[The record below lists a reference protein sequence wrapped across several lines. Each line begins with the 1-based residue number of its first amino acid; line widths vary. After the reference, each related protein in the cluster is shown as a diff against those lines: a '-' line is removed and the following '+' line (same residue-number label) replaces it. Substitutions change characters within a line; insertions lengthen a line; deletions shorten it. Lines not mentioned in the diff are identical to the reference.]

1 MARSGDAGMN
11 DRWQDAVTAAKLL
24 AIDPVGLGG
33 VILRSQP
40 GAVRD
45 QWLSLLKR
53 LLPHERPVRRVPL
66 HAGLDRLLGGLDLGA
81 TLSAGKPVMETG
93 LLASADRG
101 LLVLAMAERLPEATA
116 AIVASAIDQ
125 GSIHLEREG
134 FASRDAAR
142 VGVIALDES
151 LEDEDRP
158 SDALRDR
165 LAFEIDF
172 STLSHRDLHRDEFG
186 AEEVAAARSRL
197 GDVHLDD
204 AHLEGLTTAA
214 LALGIGSLR
223 APLLAIRAALASA
236 ALYGRTSVVEE
247 DTTRSARLV
256 LAHRATRLPMEE
268 PEDSDETDEQPEP
281 QDQNG
286 RDDEG
291 DSELSDRPLEDR
303 LLAAA
308 IAALP
313 PGLLDALRSGRPP
326 RGKGASSG
334 RAGPKKS
341 GGQRGRPA
349 GIRPGKLDRG
359 ERLSVIDTLRAAA
372 PWQPLR
378 RNAHGA
384 RPKKRLH
391 IRPSDFR
398 TIRRKEPDRT
408 TTIFAVDASGSSA
421 LQRLGEAKGAVE
433 LLLAECYTRRDQVAL
448 LAFRGDGADVLLT
461 PTRSLVRAKRSLAA
475 IPGGGGT
482 PLASGVQ
489 TAFQMADAVCRRGE
503 TPLLVFLTD
512 GRGNIALD
520 GTRGRLRAMAES
532 EMMARQIA
540 LKGHASL
547 VIDIS
552 ARPGGEAEKLANA
565 LGARYL
571 PLPRADAKALSD
583 MVIAAR
589 DR

>member
-1 MARSGDAGMN
+1 
-11 DRWQDAVTAAKLL
+11 
-24 AIDPVGLGG
+24 
-33 VILRSQP
+33 
-40 GAVRD
+40 
-45 QWLSLLKR
+45 
-53 LLPHERPVRRVPL
+53 
-66 HAGLDRLLGGLDLGA
+66 
-81 TLSAGKPVMETG
+81 
-93 LLASADRG
+93 
-101 LLVLAMAERLPEATA
+101 
-116 AIVASAIDQ
+116 
-125 GSIHLEREG
+125 
-134 FASRDAAR
+134 
-142 VGVIALDES
+142 
-151 LEDEDRP
+151 
-158 SDALRDR
+158 
-165 LAFEIDF
+165 
-172 STLSHRDLHRDEFG
+172 
-186 AEEVAAARSRL
+186 
-197 GDVHLDD
+197 
-204 AHLEGLTTAA
+204 
-214 LALGIGSLR
+214 
-223 APLLAIRAALASA
+223 LAIRAACASA
-236 ALYGRTSVVEE
+236 AFHDRTSVSEE
-247 DTTRSARLV
+247 DIACAARLV

-268 PEDSDETDEQPEP
+268 PEDSDQADDQLEP
-281 QDQNG
+281 QDQDG

-291 DSELSDRPLEDR
+291 DSELAERPLEDR
-303 LLAAA
+303 LLEAA

-313 PGLLDALRSGRPP
+313 PGLLDALRGGQPL
-326 RGKGASSG
+326 RGKASSG
-334 RAGPKKS
+334 KAGPKKS

-349 GIRPGKLDRG
+349 GIRPGRLDRG

-378 RNAHGA
+378 QKVHRA
-384 RPKKRLH
+384 RLAKRLH

-448 LAFRGDGADVLLT
+448 LAFRGEAADVLLT

-475 IPGGGGT
+475 LPGGGGT

-489 TAFQMADAVCRRGE
+489 AAFQMADAVCRRGE

-520 GTRGRLRAMAES
+520 GTHGRLRALAEAEAMAK
-532 EMMARQIA
+532 QIA
-540 LKGHASL
+540 FKGHASL

-552 ARPGGEAEKLANA
+552 ARPGAEAEKLANA

-589 DR
+589 DQ